1 MTKRPDITKD
11 ISSAEFLSYYYLK
24 EELIAFLKEHH
35 LPASGSK
42 EALTKRIAY
51 FLDTGKRLD
60 EPKTKKSKQTQT
72 IKELHEDSII
82 EENIVCSQQH
92 RAFFKEKIGPSFS
105 FQVSFQ
111 NWLKENAGKTY
122 KDAIDAYYKL
132 LEDKKK
138 RPTTIDKQFEY
149 NTYIR
154 AFFAENK
161 GYSLGDAI
169 ACWNYKKEQK
179 GHHRYEKEDLLH
191 ALEKKEVK

>member
-1 MTKRPDITKD
+1 MTVRPNITKD
-11 ISSAEFLSYYYLK
+11 LSSNDFLSYYYVK
-24 EELIAFLKEHH
+24 EELITFLKEHH

-51 FLDTGKRLD
+51 FLDTGELLY
-60 EPKTKKSKQTQT
+60 EPVARKSKQTQN

-82 EENIVCSQQH
+82 EENIICSQQH

-122 KDAIDAYYKL
+122 KDAIAAYYKL

-154 AFFAENK
+154 SFFEENK
-161 GYSLGDAI
+161 GYSLADAI
-169 ACWNYKKEQK
+169 ACWNYKKTQK

-191 ALEKKEVK
+191 ALHKE

>member
-1 MTKRPDITKD
+1 MTARPNITKD
-11 ISSAEFLSYYYLK
+11 LSSNDFLSYYYLK

-51 FLDTGKRLD
+51 FLDTGELLY
-60 EPKTKKSKQTQT
+60 EPKTKKSKQTQN
-72 IKELHEDSII
+72 IKELHEDTII

-92 RAFFKEKIGPSFS
+92 RAFFKKMIGPSFS

-122 KDAIDAYYKL
+122 KDAIAAYYQL

-138 RPTTIDKQFEY
+138 SPTTIDKQFEY

-154 AFFAENK
+154 AFFADNK
-161 GYSLGDAI
+161 GYSLADAI
-169 ACWNYKKEQK
+169 TCWNYKKAQK

-191 ALEKKEVK
+191 VLHKK

>member
-1 MTKRPDITKD
+1 MTARPNITKD
-11 ISSAEFLSYYYLK
+11 LSSNDFLSYYYLK

-51 FLDTGKRLD
+51 FLDTGELLYEQVMR
-60 EPKTKKSKQTQT
+60 KSKQTQN

-82 EENIVCSQQH
+82 EENIVCSQLH
-92 RAFFKEKIGPSFS
+92 RAFFKKMIGPSFS

-122 KDAIDAYYKL
+122 KDAIAAYYKL

-138 RPTTIDKQFEY
+138 SPTTIDKQFEY

-154 AFFAENK
+154 AFFEENK
-161 GYSLGDAI
+161 GYSLADAI
-169 ACWNYKKEQK
+169 TCWNYKKTQK

-191 ALEKKEVK
+191 ALHKK